1 MERFEIMTDEELEE
15 YAQAQIEEQ
24 IYYAQFN

>member
-1 MERFEIMTDEELEE
+1 MERFEIMTDEEFEE